1 MPGSSLSEV
10 YFIVAMMILIFILC
24 GVSVYFFVRTYNK
37 EMKEREERI
46 VRKNAEIETQ
56 RNP

>member
-24 GVSVYFFVRTYNK
+24 GASVYFFVRTYKK
-37 EMKEREERI
+37 EMKEKRERTSQNRE
-46 VRKNAEIETQ
+46 Q
-56 RNP
+56 